1 LSFGFFY
8 DGVKYRIRK
17 AGVLKNVLEKIILIS
32 GSGTGNINI
41 ILTTDDSLR
50 RINRDFLNH
59 DYYTDVISFDY
70 SDKNTIEGEIYIS
83 VDTVRIN
90 AAEYGKTFRNELLRV
105 VIHGVLHLTGMDDK
119 TEPERELMRSREDYW
134 LGIFE
139 REENGK
145 KL

>member
-8 DGVKYRIRK
+8 DGVKYRIRNS
-17 AGVLKNVLEKIILIS
+17 GVLKQVLEKIVLSS

-41 ILTTDDSLR
+41 ILTTDESLR

-59 DYYTDVISFDY
+59 DYYTDVISFEY
-70 SDKNTIEGEIYIS
+70 SDTNTIAGEIYIS

-105 VIHGVLHLTGMDDK
+105 VIHGLLHLTGLDDK
-119 TEPERELMRSREDYW
+119 TEKEREVMRSREDYW
-134 LGIFE
+134 LKIFQ